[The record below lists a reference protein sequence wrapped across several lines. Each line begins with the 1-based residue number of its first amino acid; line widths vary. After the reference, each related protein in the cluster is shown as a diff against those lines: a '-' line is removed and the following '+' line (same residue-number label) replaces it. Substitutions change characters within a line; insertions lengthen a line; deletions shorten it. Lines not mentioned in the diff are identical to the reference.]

1 MLDLFAYKAYIAS
14 PHRSI
19 KHTTYFQV
27 YEQLFKPYRNKKITF
42 VEVGVLD
49 GGSLF
54 MWRKFFGKKA
64 RIIGID
70 LNPEAKKWEKDN
82 FEIYIGSQSDPAFWS
97 KFSKE
102 VGPVDLLLDDGGH
115 RFDQQFVTLESMLD
129 QINDGGM
136 LVVEDTHTSYFG
148 GFGDNEKSF
157 VHYVKDYIDKINYR
171 FSQLMK
177 IALKEKKTIDH
188 RVFSIEIFES
198 IIAFKV
204 NKKNCYLPSPPCT
217 NKDGQVMSEDY
228 SSKDPFKSINKFF

>member
-70 LNPEAKKWEKDN
+70 LNPEAKKWEKDVVTFIQATN
-82 FEIYIGSQSDPAFWS
+82 RS
-97 KFSKE
+97 FSEAQTGRE
-102 VGPVDLLLDDGGH
+102 V
-115 RFDQQFVTLESMLD
+115 
-129 QINDGGM
+129 
-136 LVVEDTHTSYFG
+136 
-148 GFGDNEKSF
+148 
-157 VHYVKDYIDKINYR
+157 
-171 FSQLMK
+171 
-177 IALKEKKTIDH
+177 
-188 RVFSIEIFES
+188 
-198 IIAFKV
+198 
-204 NKKNCYLPSPPCT
+204 
-217 NKDGQVMSEDY
+217 
-228 SSKDPFKSINKFF
+228 